1 VALDLDLTQFPAGHF
16 AQTGFHHT
24 GVLLDRRGR
33 ERFELYVL
41 GTFAASIWDVLIDT
55 ALPHGYQVGVESA
68 AAGWSDSRTTQ

>member
-1 VALDLDLTQFPAGHF
+1 
-16 AQTGFHHT
+16 
-24 GVLLDRRGR
+24 VLLDRRGR